1 MWRRQGHLLQ
11 LRISPVHVTTA
22 EREMTRPASKH
33 CSLRSK
39 PTTTA
44 SGARVTPA
52 ASDLAPKQSEVT
64 TCDDPGTSATG
75 TDDIAVI

>member
-1 MWRRQGHLLQ
+1 
-11 LRISPVHVTTA
+11 VHVTTA

-44 SGARVTPA
+44 SGRGWRPPPPTSRRSSPRSPLWRSGRQPVPPARM
-52 ASDLAPKQSEVT
+52 
-64 TCDDPGTSATG
+64 TSQWS
-75 TDDIAVI
+75 

>member
-1 MWRRQGHLLQ
+1 
-11 LRISPVHVTTA
+11 VHVTTA

-64 TCDDPGTSATG
+64 TVTIRAPASATG
-75 TDDIAVI
+75 TYDIAVI